1 MVKNNCGKGNT
12 AIIQIGCTND
22 VSLRRYCLTGDLKNH
37 KEEMPLVGNL
47 RAISALLQAEE
58 NLSAK
63 TLRWDWV
70 GP

>member
-12 AIIQIGCTND
+12 AIIQTGWPND
-22 VSLRRYCLTGDLKNH
+22 VSLRRHCLTGDLKNH
-37 KEEMPLVGNL
+37 KEEMPLCGNL
-47 RAISALLQAEE
+47 REISALLQAEE